1 MKFTMTSVFV
11 AALAAVSSAAVAGE
25 APLPAKFTLK
35 ATAPTRG
42 TVLEEYLGQVTVD
55 SYGSRES
62 AKSYIY
68 LLVILCN

>member
-42 TVLEEYLGQVTVD
+42 TVLEEYLGQVTV
-55 SYGSRES
+55 ES
-62 AKSYIY
+62 
-68 LLVILCN
+68 